1 MGGPDHAMIPLD
13 LAQAAGPSMGRGA
26 AGGRACGGAATALL
40 ADLIARDGAAW
51 ARQASL
57 SMAPLIQPG
66 DAVRLVPL
74 DRGQIARGTLIAYR
88 REEMFVVHRLLA
100 WGEAGVVTKG
110 DALSSPDPLVT
121 WEQVVTQVAALR
133 RTGKLP
139 VDLGIFPW
147 PLINHALG
155 VVAAIATC
163 LPVEQGS
170 AGTTNPRCDG
180 PGGPPGAPA
189 EGTAPILRPE
199 ALEHLR
205 ERPQKGQGSGPAP
218 RSATR
223 S

>member
-1 MGGPDHAMIPLD
+1 MIPLD
-13 LAQAAGPSMGRGA
+13 LAHAAGPSMRSGA

-40 ADLIARDGAAW
+40 VDLMARDGAVW

-88 REEMFVVHRLLA
+88 REERLVVHRLLA

-110 DALSSPDPLVT
+110 DALSTPDPLVA
-121 WEQVVTQVAALR
+121 WEQVVAQVAAVR
-133 RTGKLP
+133 RTGKP
-139 VDLGIFPW
+139 QVDLGIFPW

-155 VVAAIATC
+155 VVAAIATS

-170 AGTTNPRCDG
+170 AGTTNPRSDG
-180 PGGPPGAPA
+180 PGGPPGPPA

-205 ERPQKGQGSGPAP
+205 EHPQKGQGSGPAP
-218 RSATR
+218 RSAMR

>member
-1 MGGPDHAMIPLD
+1 MIPLN
-13 LAQAAGPSMGRGA
+13 LAQAAGLSMGRGA
-26 AGGRACGGAATALL
+26 AGGRAYGGAATALL

-88 REEMFVVHRLLA
+88 REERLVVHRLLA

-110 DALSSPDPLVT
+110 DALTSPDPLVA
-121 WEQVVTQVAALR
+121 WEQVVAQVAALR

-147 PLINHALG
+147 PFING
-155 VVAAIATC
+155 VLSSLSAIASR
-163 LPVEQGS
+163 LSDENGAGGS
-170 AGTTNPRCDG
+170 WPRLLWL
-180 PGGPPGAPA
+180 AWKA
-189 EGTAPILRPE
+189 LRVPF
-199 ALEHLR
+199 HLAR
-205 ERPQKGQGSGPAP
+205 LLVP
-218 RSATR
+218 
-223 S
+223 

>member
-1 MGGPDHAMIPLD
+1 MIPQD
-13 LAQAAGPSMGRGA
+13 LAQAAGPSMGR
-26 AGGRACGGAATALL
+26 GAATALL

-88 REEMFVVHRLLA
+88 REEMLVVHRLLA
-100 WGEAGVVTKG
+100 WGEAGVVTEG
-110 DALSSPDPLVT
+110 DALNSPDPLVA
-121 WEQVVTQVAALR
+121 WEQVVAQVAALR

-170 AGTTNPRCDG
+170 AGTTNPRSDG

-205 ERPQKGQGSGPAP
+205 EHPQKGQGSGPAP
-218 RSATR
+218 RSAMR